1 LRQPA
6 ESQIAGHS
14 LAEEFTK
21 ELAKEFAAMNP
32 LKSLAD
38 HGQAVWLDFLSR
50 GFVAKGGLKKLADDD
65 GLRGVT
71 SNPSIFEHAIG
82 HSDEY
87 DAAIADMLRAGDRG
101 VAEIFEQL
109 AVEDIQHATDVLRP
123 TFDAT
128 HGADG
133 FVSIEV
139 SPYLAND
146 TQGTIDEAKRLWR
159 AVDRK
164 NVMIKVPGTQ
174 EGLPAIRDLIAG
186 GINVNITLLFAQAVY
201 EQVVEAYLAGLET
214 LAAHG
219 GDVSQIAS
227 VASFFVSRI
236 DTAVDKL
243 IDDKIAQAN
252 DPDEKARLGALKGKV
267 AVANAKLAYQRYKR
281 LFSGERWQSL
291 AAHGAK
297 TQRLLWASTGT
308 KNKAY
313 SDVLYVDELIGPD
326 TVNTMPIAT
335 MDAFRDHGKIAD
347 TIEENVADAQRVL
360 GDLGRA
366 GISLDAVTDK
376 LVEDGVGLFADAAD
390 KLLAAVAQKR
400 SKILDGRIDAQAMAL
415 GDALAKTVDAA
426 AEEWRSHG
434 NVRRLWQRDK
444 SLWTGADEDRWLGWL
459 DAAPAG
465 QIKGYQAFAEEIR
478 RDGFEDALLLGMGGS
493 SLGPEVLA
501 AVFGPKA
508 GFPRLRILDS
518 TVPAQ
523 IRAIE
528 QTLDLAKTLFIVSS
542 KSGSTTE
549 PNIFRDYFFK
559 RVANTVGAAAAG
571 RHFIA
576 ITDPGS
582 ALEQTAKSQN
592 FRKIFFGVPSIGGR
606 YSVLSPFGLVPA
618 AIAGID
624 IAALEQSARLMMRSC
639 GADVPPPE
647 NPGVALGLALGSAA
661 RQGRDK
667 VTIVTSPR
675 LADFGAW
682 AEQLFAESTGKRG
695 LGLIPVDG
703 EPLATPDFY
712 GSDRFFIALRLDSEL
727 DAEREAKLA
736 ALEKAGHPVVR
747 IGLEAPEHIGQE
759 FFRFEIATAVA
770 GAVIGINPFDQPDV
784 EASKVKT
791 RELTAAFEKSGALPP
806 EKPVCASRSIDV
818 YADAATAQALRQAG
832 AGDSVESW
840 LRAHFTRVRRGDYVA
855 VLAYVERDEANS
867 DYLEK
872 SRLFLGHHL
881 RVATCLGFGP
891 RFLHS
896 TGQAYK
902 GGPDSGVFLQ
912 VTADDAADL
921 PIPGHRASFGIV
933 KAAQARGDLDV
944 LIERGRRALRVHL
957 KGDVN
962 RGLAALDTAIE
973 VAVAP

>member
-1 LRQPA
+1 
-6 ESQIAGHS
+6 
-14 LAEEFTK
+14 
-21 ELAKEFAAMNP
+21 MNR

-50 GFVAKGGLKKLADDD
+50 GFIAKGGLKKLADDD

-87 DAAIADMLRAGDRG
+87 NAAIARMLQAQDRSVG
-101 VAEIFEQL
+101 ELFEHL
-109 AVEDIQHATDVLRP
+109 AVEDIQQATDVLRP
-123 TFDAT
+123 AFDAA

-139 SPYLAND
+139 SPFLAKD

-159 AVDRK
+159 EVGRK
-164 NVMIKVPGTQ
+164 NLMIKVPATQ
-174 EGLPAIRDLIAG
+174 EGLPAIRDLTAG
-186 GINVNITLLFAQAVY
+186 GINVNITLLFAQSVY
-201 EQVVEAYLAGLET
+201 EQVVEAYLSGLEA
-214 LAAHG
+214 LAARG
-219 GDVSQIAS
+219 GDISQIAS

-243 IDDKIAQAN
+243 LDEKIAQAN
-252 DPDEKARLGALKGKV
+252 DPDEKARLNALKGKV

-281 LFSGERWQSL
+281 LFAGERWKAL
-291 AAHGAK
+291 AAKGAK

-326 TVNTMPIAT
+326 TINTMPIAT
-335 MDAFRDHGKIAD
+335 MDAFR
-347 TIEENVADAQRVL
+347 
-360 GDLGRA
+360 DLGRA

-376 LVEDGVGLFADAAD
+376 LIEDGVRLFADAAD
-390 KLLAAVAQKR
+390 KLFGAVAGKR
-400 SKILDGRIDAQAMAL
+400 DKILDGRIDAQTLVL
-415 GDALAKTVDAA
+415 GDALTKKVDAA

-434 NVRRLWQRDK
+434 NVRKLWQRDK

-459 DAAPAG
+459 DAVGAD
-465 QIKGYQAFAEEIR
+465 QIKSYQAFAEAIR
-478 RDGFEDALLLGMGGS
+478 REGFDDALLLGMGGS

-501 AVFGPKA
+501 TVFGQKS

-523 IRAIE
+523 IKAIE
-528 QTLDLAKTLFIVSS
+528 GTLDLAKTLFIVSS

-549 PNIFRDYFFK
+549 PNIFKDYFFK
-559 RVANTVGAAAAG
+559 RVADAVGDAKAG
-571 RHFIA
+571 RHFVA

-582 ALEQTAKSQN
+582 ALEQSAKAQN
-592 FRKIFFGVPSIGGR
+592 FRKTFFGVPSIGGR

-624 IAALEQSARLMMRSC
+624 IAALEKSARVMMHSC
-639 GADVPPPE
+639 GPDVPPSQ
-647 NPGVALGLALGSAA
+647 NPGVALGLALGAAA
-661 RQGRDK
+661 RAGRDK
-667 VTIVTSPR
+667 VTILASPPM
-675 LADFGAW
+675 AAFGAW
-682 AEQLFAESTGKRG
+682 AEQLFAESTGKNG
-695 LGLIPVDG
+695 KGLIPIDG
-703 EPLATPDFY
+703 EPPGVPQLY
-712 GSDRFFIALRLDSEL
+712 GDDRFFIALSLQDEDDSGRESRLK
-727 DAEREAKLA
+727 ALA
-736 ALEKAGHPVVR
+736 AAGHPVVR
-747 IGLEAPEHIGQE
+747 IKLESPEHIGQE

-791 RELTAAFEKSGALPP
+791 RTLTAAFEKTGALPA
-806 EKPVCASRSIDV
+806 ETPVFSNKSLDLYTDGANAKALHAAG
-818 YADAATAQALRQAG
+818 ADSSLDGWLKAHLGRIG
-832 AGDSVESW
+832 AGDY
-840 LRAHFTRVRRGDYVA
+840 FA
-855 VLAYVERDEANS
+855 VLAYVARDETNAAP
-867 DYLEK
+867 LQK
-872 SRLFLGHHL
+872 LRLAARDRRH
-881 RVATCLGFGP
+881 VATCLEFGP

-902 GGPDSGVFLQ
+902 GGPDSGVFLE

-921 PIPGHRASFGIV
+921 PIPGHRASFGVV
-933 KAAQARGDLDV
+933 KAAQARGDFDV
-944 LIERGRRALRVHL
+944 LLERGRRALRVHI
-957 KGDVN
+957 KGDLPA
-962 RGLAALDTAIE
+962 GLAELEAAARRALA
-973 VAVAP
+973 

>member
-1 LRQPA
+1 
-6 ESQIAGHS
+6 
-14 LAEEFTK
+14 
-21 ELAKEFAAMNP
+21 MNP

-50 GFVAKGGLKKLADDD
+50 GFIAKGGLKKLADDD

-71 SNPSIFEHAIG
+71 SNPSIFEQAIG

-87 DAAIADMLRAGDRG
+87 DDAIERMLKAQDRG
-101 VAEIFEQL
+101 VGEIFEQL
-109 AVEDIQHATDVLRP
+109 AIEDIKRATDVLRP
-123 TFDAT
+123 VYDAT

-133 FVSIEV
+133 YVSIEV
-139 SPYLAND
+139 SPYLAKD
-146 TQGTIDEAKRLWR
+146 TEGTLEEAKRLWHEI
-159 AVDRK
+159 DRK
-164 NVMIKVPGTQ
+164 NLMIKVPATQ

-201 EQVVEAYLAGLET
+201 EQVVEAYLSGLES
-214 LAAHG
+214 LAAKG

-243 IDDKIAQAN
+243 LDDKIAQAN
-252 DPDEKARLGALKGKV
+252 DPDEKARLGALKGKI

-281 LFSGERWQSL
+281 LFGGARWQAL
-291 AAHGAK
+291 AAKGAR

-313 SDVLYVDELIGPD
+313 SDVLYVEELIGPD
-326 TVNTMPIAT
+326 TVNTIPVAT
-335 MDAFRDHGKIAD
+335 MDAFRDHGKLAD
-347 TIEENVADAQRVL
+347 TLDDNVADAQRVL

-376 LVEDGVGLFADAAD
+376 LVEDGVRLFADAAD
-390 KLLAAVAQKR
+390 KLFAAVAEKR
-400 SKILDGRIDAQAMAL
+400 GKILDGKIDTQTLAL
-415 GDALAKTVDAA
+415 GDALTKKVDAT

-434 NVRRLWQRDK
+434 SVRRLWQRDK

-459 DAAPAG
+459 DIVEAD
-465 QIKGYQAFAEEIR
+465 QIKSYLAFAEETR
-478 RDGFEDALLLGMGGS
+478 REGFADALLLGMGGS

-501 AVFGPKA
+501 TVFGHKQN
-508 GFPRLRILDS
+508 FPRLRILDS

-523 IRAIE
+523 IKAIE
-528 QTLDLAKTLFIVSS
+528 ATFDLGKTLFIVSS

-549 PNIFRDYFFK
+549 PNIFKDYFFK
-559 RVANTVGAAAAG
+559 RVADAVGEDKAG
-571 RHFIA
+571 RQFVA

-582 ALEQTAKSQN
+582 ALEQAAKAQN

-624 IAALEQSARLMMRSC
+624 IAALEKSARVMMHSC
-639 GADVPPPE
+639 GPDVPPSQ
-647 NPGVALGLALGSAA
+647 NPGVAVGIALGAAA
-661 RQGRDK
+661 RAGRDK
-667 VTIVTSPR
+667 ATILASPR

-682 AEQLFAESTGKRG
+682 AEQLFAESTGKNGKG
-695 LGLIPVDG
+695 LVPIDG
-703 EPLATPDFY
+703 EPLGVPQVY
-712 GSDRFFIALRLDSEL
+712 GDDRFFIDLSLAGDE
-727 DAEREAKLA
+727 DTGREAKLA
-736 ALEKAGHPVVR
+736 KLQAAGHPVAR
-747 IGLEAPEHIGQE
+747 IKLESPEHIGQE

-784 EASKVKT
+784 EASKVAT
-791 RELTAAFEKSGALPP
+791 RELTDAYEKSGSLVPDTPVFKQNGIALYTD
-806 EKPVCASRSIDV
+806 ERN
-818 YADAATAQALRQAG
+818 AQALRQAG
-832 AGDSVESW
+832 ADSSLESW
-840 LRAHFTRVRRGDYVA
+840 LGAHLGRIHDGDYFA
-855 VLAYVERDEANS
+855 LLAYVDRSEAHIRSLQQLRTAVRD
-867 DYLEK
+867 K
-872 SRLFLGHHL
+872 KHI
-881 RVATCLGFGP
+881 ATCLQFGP

-912 VTADDAADL
+912 ITADDAEDVS
-921 PIPGHRASFGIV
+921 IPAHRASFGVV
-933 KAAQARGDLDV
+933 KAAQARGDFDV
-944 LIERGRRALRVHL
+944 LLERGRRALRAHI
-957 KGDVN
+957 KGDVQA
-962 RGLAALDTAIE
+962 GLAEIEAAARRALA
-973 VAVAP
+973 

>member
-1 LRQPA
+1 
-6 ESQIAGHS
+6 
-14 LAEEFTK
+14 
-21 ELAKEFAAMNP
+21 MNP

-38 HGQAVWLDFLSR
+38 QGQAVWLDFLSR

-71 SNPSIFEHAIG
+71 SNPAIFEQAIG

-87 DAAIADMLRAGDRG
+87 DTAIARLLQAGDESVG
-101 VAEIFEQL
+101 EIFERL

-123 TFDAT
+123 VYDAT

-139 SPYLAND
+139 SPYLAKD
-146 TQGTIDEAKRLWR
+146 TKGTVEEAKRLWR

-174 EGLPAIRDLIAG
+174 EGLPAIHDLIAS

-201 EQVVEAYLAGLET
+201 EQVVEAYLSGLEA

-219 GDVSQIAS
+219 GNVAQIAS
-227 VASFFVSRI
+227 VASVFVSRI

-281 LFSGERWQSL
+281 LFGGERWQAL

-326 TVNTMPIAT
+326 TVNTMPVAT
-335 MDAFRDHGKIAD
+335 MDAFRDHGRVRDALD
-347 TIEENVADAQRVL
+347 DNVADAQRVL

-376 LVEDGVGLFADAAD
+376 LVEDGVRLFADAAD

-400 SKILDGRIDAQAMAL
+400 AKILDGKIGTQTLAL
-415 GDALAKTVDAA
+415 GDALTKKVDAA

-459 DAAPAG
+459 DAAPAD
-465 QIKGYQAFAEEIR
+465 QVKNYKTFAEEIR
-478 RDGFEDALLLGMGGS
+478 REGFKDALLLGMGGS

-501 AVFGPKA
+501 AVFGQKS

-528 QTLDLAKTLFIVSS
+528 QSLDLAKTLFIVSS

-549 PNIFRDYFFK
+549 PNAFKDYFFK
-559 RVANTVGAAAAG
+559 RVADTVGAAEAG
-571 RHFIA
+571 KRFVA

-582 ALEQTAKSQN
+582 SLEKTAKAQN
-592 FRKIFFGVPSIGGR
+592 FREIFFGVPSIGGR

-624 IAALEQSARLMMRSC
+624 IAALEQSTRMMMRSC
-639 GADVPPPE
+639 GPDVPPAE

-661 RQGRDK
+661 LQGRDK
-667 VTIVTSPR
+667 VTILASPR
-675 LADFGAW
+675 LSDFGAW
-682 AEQLFAESTGKRG
+682 AEQLFAESTGKHGKG
-695 LGLIPVDG
+695 LVPIDG
-703 EPLATPDFY
+703 EPLGVPQLY
-712 GSDRFFIALRLDSEL
+712 GDDRFFISLTLDGDADSEG
-727 DAEREAKLA
+727 EAKLGRLQA
-736 ALEKAGHPVVR
+736 AGHPVVR
-747 IGLEAPEHIGQE
+747 IVLESPDNIGQE

-784 EASKVKT
+784 EASKIKT
-791 RELTAAFEKSGALPP
+791 RELTAAFEKSGALPA
-806 EKPVCASRSIDV
+806 ETPVFSSGAVDV
-818 YADAATAQALRQAG
+818 YT
-832 AGDSVESW
+832 
-840 LRAHFTRVRRGDYVA
+840 
-855 VLAYVERDEANS
+855 DEANAKALREAGADS
-867 DYLEK
+867 SLDSWLKAHLGRIYAGDYFATLAYIARNDANAAPLQK
-872 SRLFLGHHL
+872 ARLAVRERRH
-881 RVATCLGFGP
+881 VATCLEFGP

-912 VTADDAADL
+912 ITSDDAEDL
-921 PIPGHRASFGIV
+921 PIPAHRASFGVV
-933 KAAQARGDLDV
+933 KAAQARGDFDV
-944 LIERGRRALRVHL
+944 LLERGRRALRAHI
-957 KGDVN
+957 KGDLPS
-962 RGLAALDTAIE
+962 GLAELAAAIQRALA
-973 VAVAP
+973 

>member
-1 LRQPA
+1 
-6 ESQIAGHS
+6 
-14 LAEEFTK
+14 
-21 ELAKEFAAMNP
+21 MNR

-50 GFVAKGGLKKLADDD
+50 GFTAKGGLKKLVDED

-71 SNPSIFEHAIG
+71 SNPSIFEQAIG

-87 DAAIADMLRAGDRG
+87 DAPIARLLQAGDQSVG
-101 VAEIFEQL
+101 DIFEHL
-109 AVEDIQHATDVLRP
+109 AVEDIQQATDVLRP
-123 TFDAT
+123 VYDAT
-128 HGADG
+128 KGADG

-139 SPYLAND
+139 SPYLAKD
-146 TQGTIDEAKRLWR
+146 TKGTIDEAKRLWR

-164 NVMIKVPGTQ
+164 NVMIKVPGTP
-174 EGLPAIRDLIAG
+174 EGLPAIHDLIAE

-201 EQVVEAYLAGLET
+201 EEVVEAYLSGLEA
-214 LAAHG
+214 LAARG
-219 GDVSQIAS
+219 GDVSRIAS

-252 DPDEKARLGALKGKV
+252 DPDEKARLGTLKGKV
-267 AVANAKLAYQRYKR
+267 AIANAKLAYQRYKR
-281 LFSGERWQSL
+281 LFSGERWQTL

-313 SDVLYVDELIGPD
+313 SDVLYVDELIGRD

-335 MDAFRDHGKIAD
+335 MDAFRDHGQLRD
-347 TIEENVADAQRVL
+347 TLDDNVADAQRVL

-366 GISLDAVTDK
+366 GISLNAVTDK
-376 LVEDGVGLFADAAD
+376 LVEEGVKAFADAAD
-390 KLLAAVAQKR
+390 KLYAAVAGKR
-400 SKILDGRIDAQAMAL
+400 SKILDGKIGVQTLAL
-415 GDALAKTVDAA
+415 GDTLTKKADAA
-426 AEEWRSHG
+426 AEEWRSRG

-459 DAAPAG
+459 DATPAD
-465 QIKGYQAFAEEIR
+465 QIKSYQAFAEEIK
-478 RDGFEDALLLGMGGS
+478 RDGFKDALLLGMGGS
-493 SLGPEVLA
+493 SLGPEVFA
-501 AVFGPKA
+501 AVFGQKS
-508 GFPRLRILDS
+508 GYPRLRILDS

-523 IRAIE
+523 IKAIE

-549 PNIFRDYFFK
+549 PNAFKDYFFK
-559 RVANTVGAAAAG
+559 RVADTVGEANAG

-582 ALEQTAKSQN
+582 SLETTAKEQS

-624 IAALEQSARLMMRSC
+624 IAALEQSTRMMMRSC
-639 GADVPPPE
+639 GADVPPSD
-647 NPGVALGLALGSAA
+647 NPGVALGLALGTAA
-661 RQGRDK
+661 LQGRDK
-667 VTIVTSPR
+667 VTILASQR

-682 AEQLFAESTGKRG
+682 AEQLFAESTGKHDK
-695 LGLIPVDG
+695 GLIPIDG
-703 EPLATPDFY
+703 EPLGAPQLY
-712 GSDRFFIALRLDSEL
+712 GDDRFFISLTLEG
-727 DAEREAKLA
+727 DADNGNEAKLTKLQA
-736 ALEKAGHPVVR
+736 AGHPVVR
-747 IGLEAPEHIGQE
+747 IAIESPEQLGQE

-784 EASKVKT
+784 EASKIKT
-791 RELTAAFEKSGALPP
+791 RELTAAFEKSGALPA
-806 EKPVCASRSIDV
+806 ETPVFSSKSIDV
-818 YADAATAQALRQAG
+818 YTDDTNAKALREDGADGALDGWLKAHLGRIQAG
-832 AGDSVESW
+832 
-840 LRAHFTRVRRGDYVA
+840 DYFA
-855 VLAYVERDEANS
+855 TLAYIARDETNAAP
-867 DYLEK
+867 LQK
-872 SRLFLGHHL
+872 ARLAVRERRH
-881 RVATCLGFGP
+881 VATCLEFGP

-902 GGPDSGVFLQ
+902 GGPDSGVLLQ
-912 VTADDAADL
+912 VTSDDAQDL
-921 PIPGHRASFGIV
+921 PIPAHRASFGVV
-933 KAAQARGDLDV
+933 KAAQARGDFGV
-944 LIERGRRALRVHL
+944 LVERGRRALRVHL
-957 KGDVN
+957 KGDLQA
-962 RGLAALDTAIE
+962 GLAELEAAIQRALA
-973 VAVAP
+973 